1 MTDAITL
8 FNPDALKHLESM
20 AQTLS
25 KSSLI
30 PDALKNKPG
39 DVLVTLMTG
48 AELGL
53 QPMQALRSI
62 AVVKGKPSL
71 SADLMVSLV
80 KQRKDV
86 CEYLILAKSTP
97 EVATYKAKRVG
108 EPEPTE
114 MSFTMQDA
122 QRAGLTGAGGM
133 YAKYPAQMLRARCA
147 SGICRAV
154 FPDLCMG
161 LYDSDSGELT
171 DGKPLP
177 EKDIT
182 PPRRGLE
189 AIPSV
194 REVKPETELK
204 SLPETTEQSKEP
216 RKPATSSKPHSE
228 WTAEKLSA
236 RLDTLN
242 AWKERAAPGN
252 EHRLAVDLELSVI
265 ERELEQRSRGETA
278 PPNVDAAH
286 AEPGNSDMELF

>member
-1 MTDAITL
+1 MSEAITL
-8 FNPDALKHLESM
+8 FNPQALEHLEKM
-20 AQTLS
+20 AGTLA

-30 PDALKNKPG
+30 PDALRGKPG

-53 QPMQALRSI
+53 HPMQSLRSI

-86 CEYLILAKSTP
+86 CEHLVLVKSTP
-97 EVATYKAKRVG
+97 EIATYRAKRVG

-122 QRAGLTGAGGM
+122 QRAGLTAPGGM
-133 YAKYPAQMLRARCA
+133 YSKYPAQMLRARAA

-171 DGKPLP
+171 DGRPLP

-182 PPRRGLE
+182 PPKRGLE
-189 AIPSV
+189 AIPSL
-194 REVKPETELK
+194 KQPETVEPPKALPSNTQVALAASIVLYKKQPITEMAEEALQAAVMELEAWLAK
-204 SLPETTEQSKEP
+204 PASARNPGRSQTEARLSAIIAELAT
-216 RKPATSSKPHSE
+216 RKP
-228 WTAEKLSA
+228 
-236 RLDTLN
+236 
-242 AWKERAAPGN
+242 
-252 EHRLAVDLELSVI
+252 V
-265 ERELEQRSRGETA
+265 EREPGQDDETA
-278 PPNVDAAH
+278 WEQTDAGGA
-286 AEPGNSDMELF
+286 A